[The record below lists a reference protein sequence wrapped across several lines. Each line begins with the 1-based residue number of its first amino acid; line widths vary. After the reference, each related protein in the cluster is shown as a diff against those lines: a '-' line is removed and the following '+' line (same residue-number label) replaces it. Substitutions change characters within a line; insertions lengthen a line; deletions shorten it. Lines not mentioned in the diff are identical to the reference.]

1 MVGRVVKRILH
12 RFIRSVVVHPV
23 RFVILLV
30 ALMAGAALV
39 MFQAGL
45 PTLSLSL
52 PSAPFRVGS
61 IGSIGSN
68 GAPSATESY
77 MRGTET
83 FNAELVWNALSDEA
97 QGRYRSRGGSMQA
110 LQSQMDQAKQAGAQL
125 EQVTY
130 IGGQAFPDGTSMHFY
145 TVLTRGPQAPA
156 SQASAEAV
164 PYVFTLDRSGKIVRV
179 Q

>member
-12 RFIRSVVVHPV
+12 RLIRGVVVHPI
-23 RFVILLV
+23 RFVIVLL
-30 ALMAGAALV
+30 ALIAGATLIALQGG
-39 MFQAGL
+39 MPSAPSFAF
-45 PTLSLSL
+45 SL
-52 PSAPFRVGS
+52 PSPSFKVGS
-61 IGSIGSN
+61 GS
-68 GAPSATESY
+68 APSATENY
-77 MRGTET
+77 MKGTET

-145 TVLTRGPQAPA
+145 TVLTRGPQ
-156 SQASAEAV
+156 SRTDAEPI
-164 PYVFTLDRSGKIVRV
+164 PYVFTLDKSGKIVRV

>member
-12 RFIRSVVVHPV
+12 RTIRGVVTHPI
-23 RFVILLV
+23 RFVIVLV
-30 ALMAGAALV
+30 ALIAGAALIAL
-39 MFQAGL
+39 QAGL
-45 PTLSLSL
+45 PSFSFSL
-52 PSAPFRVGS
+52 PSPSFKV
-61 IGSIGSN
+61 GSN
-68 GAPSATESY
+68 GAPSSTQNN
-77 MRGTET
+77 MKGTET

-125 EQVTY
+125 DQVTY

-145 TVLTRGPQAPA
+145 TVLTRGPQ
-156 SQASAEAV
+156 SRTDAEPI
-164 PYVFTLDRSGKIVRV
+164 PYVFTLDKSGKIVRV

>member
-1 MVGRVVKRILH
+1 MVGRIVKRLLH
-12 RFIRSVVVHPV
+12 RTIRGVVVHPI

-30 ALMAGAALV
+30 ALMGGAALLI
-39 MFQAGL
+39 FQAGL

-52 PSAPFRVGS
+52 PSAPFSVGS
-61 IGSIGSN
+61 G
-68 GAPSATESY
+68 GAPNSTESY
-77 MRGTET
+77 MKGTET

-125 EQVTY
+125 EHVTY
-130 IGGQAFPDGTSMHFY
+130 ICGQAFSDGTSMHFY
-145 TVLTRGPQAPA
+145 TVLTRGPQARTDVEP
-156 SQASAEAV
+156 V
-164 PYVFTLDRSGKIVRV
+164 PYIFTLDKSGKIVRV